1 MTADVR
7 STLLADLSSSPARL
21 EVIEHRFFAHI
32 AEAKLDRAQVAT
44 FLGQYWYPMHYF
56 PTFLARMVAE
66 APTTGAKTVVSRILW
81 QELGQGDAARS
92 HEALYIETMEAAGLE
107 RGQFV
112 DVPELAS
119 TRALV
124 DGYAR
129 ASRGYL
135 TALGWLYGT
144 EVNDLTIVV
153 GLGKAVRSISPRRE
167 LPWVTVHA
175 HEEPSHVNDA
185 SEAAG
190 QTFSDEDRTIIL
202 AAAEESWRLWAA
214 FFGELHG
221 AITASAEPDSRV
233 A

>member
-7 STLLADLSSSPARL
+7 SNLLADLSSSPARL
-21 EVIEHRFFAHI
+21 EVIEHPFFAHI
-32 AEAKLDRAQVAT
+32 AQTKLDRAQVAT

-56 PTFLARMVAE
+56 PTFLGRMVAE
-66 APTTGAKTVVSRILW
+66 APTTEAKTVVSRILW
-81 QELGQGDAARS
+81 QELGQGDASRS
-92 HEALYIETMEAAGLE
+92 HEALYIETMEGAGLE
-107 RGQFV
+107 RAQFV
-112 DVPELAS
+112 DVPPLES

-129 ASRGYL
+129 ASHNYL

-153 GLGKAVRSISPRRE
+153 GLGKAVRSISTRRE
-167 LPWVTVHA
+167 LPWVTIHA
-175 HEEPSHVNDA
+175 HEEPGHVNDA

-190 QTFSDEDRTIIL
+190 QEFSADDRRAIF
-202 AAAEESWRLWAA
+202 AAAEESWRLWAG

-221 AITASAEPDSRV
+221 AIAPGSTLDSRV